1 MNNKI
6 VLKQDLKLTLSK
18 TENLFNITNKI
29 LNDKLDFLDN
39 SWIQKLWDWADKNK
53 IDNLYED
60 YENYYDRGLPRD
72 KEKLLLLKEL
82 NLSNYNLKNIPKELF
97 YLENLEYLD
106 LSNNQITNIPDLFI
120 KFKNLQHLDLSN
132 NNISIVSI
140 VLAQMNSLTTLI
152 LNNNIIKNISNEFID
167 QIKIKYFEIK
177 NNPLIFTDKL
187 NNYLEEVKL
196 NECQSRKLFK
206 EALDALSKNDYEG
219 NI

>member
-39 SWIQKLWDWADKNK
+39 SWIQADKNK

-132 NNISIVSI
+132 NNISIVS
-140 VLAQMNSLTTLI
+140 
-152 LNNNIIKNISNEFID
+152 KFID